1 MKMLRLEA
9 VFRGEALCPAGR
21 DNVGWTCRSAWRGAG
36 GRAQGGVLGG
46 VNWGEALREQ
56 GGHWRV
62 IGGQRRDV
70 GAWGEIVETWGG
82 RGGNA
87 SIWMDGWRGSLGS
100 GDWLLSV
107 RRVWGPRRSSAS
119 LSKARFSRLTPHYT
133 RFARVDSQ
141 IWSAAVL
148 SVLGVC
154 VF

>member
-21 DNVGWTCRSAWRGAG
+21 DNVGWTCRSAWRGVG

-70 GAWGEIVETWGG
+70 GAGGEIVETWGG
-82 RGGNA
+82 AWGETPVFEWMVGGEA
-87 SIWMDGWRGSLGS
+87 WDLGI
-100 GDWLLSV
+100 
-107 RRVWGPRRSSAS
+107 
-119 LSKARFSRLTPHYT
+119 
-133 RFARVDSQ
+133 DS
-141 IWSAAVL
+141 
-148 SVLGVC
+148 
-154 VF
+154 